1 MNNAS
6 KNRTLVFIIAFL
18 LLTNIAVV
26 VYFLRQ
32 PDCNKN
38 GKEAAPPP
46 PQGQPGGRN
55 GIATQLQKEVG
66 FSEQQI
72 AQYKD
77 MKAAHWKIAKPLF
90 DAMQKSKDSLY
101 ELVKL
106 PTVDEALLQQR
117 AENISER
124 QKALEIQGF
133 RHFKEVR
140 GLCTPEQLPRYDSLL
155 KKIINRKG
163 RPQNGSQGADS
174 TAHK

>member
-6 KNRTLVFIIAFL
+6 KNRTLLFIIAFL

-32 PDCNKN
+32 PDSKN
-38 GKEAAPPP
+38 AKDGTPPP
-46 PQGQPGGRN
+46 PSGQPGGRN
-55 GIATQLQKEVG
+55 GIATQLQKDVG
-66 FSEQQI
+66 FSDQQI

-106 PTVDEALLQQR
+106 PVVDEALIQQR
-117 AENISER
+117 AENIAER

-140 GLCTPEQLPRYDSLL
+140 GLCTTEQLPRYDSLL

-163 RPQNGSQGADS
+163 KPQGGDS
-174 TAHK
+174 TGHK

>member
-6 KNRTLVFIIAFL
+6 KNRTLLFIIAFL
-18 LLTNIAVV
+18 MLTNIAVV

-32 PDCNKN
+32 PESKT
-38 GKEAAPPP
+38 GKEATPPA
-46 PQGQPGGRN
+46 QGQPGGRN

-101 ELVKL
+101 ELVKQ

-163 RPQNGSQGADS
+163 RPQSGPQDSDS